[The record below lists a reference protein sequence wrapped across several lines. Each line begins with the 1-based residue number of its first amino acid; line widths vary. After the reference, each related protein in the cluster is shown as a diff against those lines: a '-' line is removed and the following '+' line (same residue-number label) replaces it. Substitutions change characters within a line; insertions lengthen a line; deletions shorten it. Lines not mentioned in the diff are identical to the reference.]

1 MPKTEEARM
10 AGKRAERVKADSNV
24 PDFAKDK
31 MMDMANEK
39 AMEGYQERKRKG
51 MKTGG
56 KVSSCG
62 AKKMMA
68 GGSVRGCGAAK
79 RGVKKAKMY

>member
-1 MPKTEEARM
+1 MKTKEAQD
-10 AGKRAERVKADSNV
+10 AGKRAVRVQADPKV

-31 MMDMANEK
+31 MQDIANEK